1 MKYVLLHGDGLAGGP
16 RKELGGKSLL
26 EAAATPNM
34 DAVARHAET
43 GIAVVPAEG
52 PSITSGM
59 VQMAAL
65 GYDPR
70 KLYPGPAPLEAA
82 SLGVTVGEHDVVYRC
97 SMVTLRG
104 SAPASPPASRP
115 ESRGTPGGAPAST
128 PGGAQGQDAYRDIK
142 KLAAPVTVEGEAE
155 HLEREEARDLLEA
168 VNEQLGSETIQFY
181 PGSGS
186 RHLMVWVG
194 GKLRAVCL
202 DPREGVGR
210 PVGDCLP
217 TGDGSD
223 MLRKLMDASLVI
235 LRDHPVND
243 QRRADGLK
251 PIHCLWLWGQGRAT
265 RWPSFPERY
274 RVSGSVVATND
285 VRRGI
290 GVFAGLEA
298 VEPSDV
304 AAADGSDFPSRGRV
318 ALRELGKKDFV
329 YVHAEMP
336 SGLAGGDPKAAVK
349 IVEEFDKQIVG
360 PLLDGLA
367 KMGPHRLLLVCDG
380 GRVPN
385 DGSHPPIYALGGGPF
400 QKSKSGS
407 RRFNETEA
415 AAVKD
420 GARDATRLAA
430 KLFAQ
435 G

>member
-1 MKYVLLHGDGLAGGP
+1 MKYVVLHGDGLAGGP

-26 EAAATPNM
+26 EAAATPHM
-34 DAVARHAET
+34 DTVARHGEV
-43 GIAVVPAEG
+43 GRAVVPADG
-52 PSITSGM
+52 PFLTSGM
-59 VQMAAL
+59 VQMAML

-70 KLYPGPAPLEAA
+70 KLYPGPGPLEAA
-82 SLGVTVGEHDVVYRC
+82 SLGVTVGEQDVVYRC

-104 SAPASPPASRP
+104 SA
-115 ESRGTPGGAPAST
+115 
-128 PGGAQGQDAYRDIK
+128 QGQDAYRDIK
-142 KLAAPVTVEGEAE
+142 KLAPPVTVEGEAE

-202 DPREGVGR
+202 DPREGAGR
-210 PVGDCLP
+210 PIGDCLP

-235 LRDHPVND
+235 LQDHPVND
-243 QRRADGLK
+243 QRREDGLK

-265 RWPSFPERY
+265 RWPSFPERHH
-274 RVSGSVVATND
+274 VSGSVVATND

-290 GVFAGLEA
+290 GIFAGLDA
-298 VEPSDV
+298 VDPSDV
-304 AAADGSDFPSRGRV
+304 AGAHGSDFLGRGQA

-336 SGLAGGDPKAAVK
+336 VGMAKGDAKAAVK
-349 IVEEFDKQIVG
+349 IVEEFDKQVVG
-360 PLLDGLA
+360 TLLDGLA
-367 KMGPHRLLLVCDG
+367 KAGPHRLLLVCDG

-385 DGSHPPIYALGGGPF
+385 DGSRAPIYALGNGPF
-400 QKSKSGS
+400 PKSRSGS
-407 RRFNETEA
+407 HGFNETDA
-415 AAVKD
+415 AAAKD
-420 GARDATRLAA
+420 GARDATKLPV
-430 KLFAQ
+430 KLFA
-435 G
+435 

>member
-1 MKYVLLHGDGLAGGP
+1 MKYVVLHGDGMAGGP

-34 DAVARHAET
+34 DTVARHGEI
-43 GIAVVPAEG
+43 GLAVVPAEG
-52 PSITSGM
+52 PSVTSGM
-59 VQMAAL
+59 VQLAVL

-70 KLYPGPAPLEAA
+70 KLYPGPGPLEAV
-82 SLGVTVGEHDVVYRC
+82 SLGVTVGEQDVVYRC

-104 SAPASPPASRP
+104 SAPG
-115 ESRGTPGGAPAST
+115 EE
-128 PGGAQGQDAYRDIK
+128 AYRDIK
-142 KLAAPVTVEGEAE
+142 KLASPVTVEGEAE

-202 DPREGVGR
+202 DPREGAGR
-210 PVGDCLP
+210 PIGDCLP
-217 TGDGSD
+217 SGDGAE

-235 LRDHPVND
+235 LQNHPVND
-243 QRRADGLK
+243 QRREAGLK

-265 RWPSFPERY
+265 RWPSFPERHHT
-274 RVSGSVVATND
+274 SGTVVATND
-285 VRRGI
+285 ARRGI
-290 GVFAGLEA
+290 GIFAGLEA
-298 VEPSDV
+298 IDPAEVSG
-304 AAADGSDFPSRGRV
+304 ANGSDFQARGQAAV
-318 ALRELGKKDFV
+318 RELGKKDFV

-336 SGLAGGDPKAAVK
+336 VGLAAGDPKAAVK
-349 IVEEFDKQIVG
+349 IVEEFDKQVVG
-360 PLLDGLA
+360 TLLEGLA
-367 KMGPHRLLLVCDG
+367 KAGPYRLLLVCDG

-385 DGSHPPIYALGGGPF
+385 DGSRTPIYALGTGPF

-407 RRFNETEA
+407 RGFNEAEA
-415 AAVKD
+415 VAAKG
-420 GARDATRLAA
+420 GARDATKLVV

>member
-1 MKYVLLHGDGLAGGP
+1 MSVQRMKYVIVHGDGLAGGP
-16 RKELGGKSLL
+16 RNELGGKTLL

-34 DAVARHAET
+34 DAVAT
-43 GIAVVPAEG
+43 CGDMGVAVVPADG
-52 PSITSGM
+52 PVLTSGM
-59 VQMAAL
+59 VQMAVL

-82 SLGVTVGEHDVVYRC
+82 SLGVKVGEQDVVYRC
-97 SMVTLRG
+97 SMVTLRTVAAG
-104 SAPASPPASRP
+104 K
-115 ESRGTPGGAPAST
+115 
-128 PGGAQGQDAYRDIK
+128 DAYGDIK

-155 HLEREEARDLLEA
+155 GLEREEARELLEA

-202 DPREGVGR
+202 DPREGAGR
-210 PVGDCLP
+210 PIGDCLP
-217 TGDGSD
+217 TGDGAEI
-223 MLRKLMDASLVI
+223 LRRLMDASLVI
-235 LRDHPVND
+235 LRDHPVNQ
-243 QRRADGLK
+243 QRRENGLK
-251 PIHCLWLWGQGRAT
+251 PIHCLWLWGQGRAS
-265 RWPSFPERY
+265 RWPSFPERH

-290 GVFAGLEA
+290 GLCAGLDA
-298 VEPSDV
+298 IEPADV
-304 AAADGSDFPSRGRV
+304 TAAGGSDFLNRGQV

-336 SGLAGGDPKAAVK
+336 VGLAREDAKAAVK
-349 IVEEFDKQIVG
+349 IVEELDQQLLG
-360 PLLDGLA
+360 TLLDGLA
-367 KMGPHRLLLVCDG
+367 KGGPYRLLLVCDG
-380 GRVPN
+380 GRVRN
-385 DGSHPPIYALGGGPF
+385 DGSRPPIYALATGPIRR
-400 QKSKSGS
+400 SASGS

-420 GARDATRLAA
+420 GMRDATRLAV
-430 KLFAQ
+430 KLFTP

>member
-1 MKYVLLHGDGLAGGP
+1 MKYIVLHGDGLAGGP
-16 RKELGGKSLL
+16 RKELGGKSPL

-34 DAVARHAET
+34 DAVASHGELGVAM
-43 GIAVVPAEG
+43 VPADG
-52 PSITSGM
+52 PQITSGM
-59 VQMAAL
+59 VQTALL

-70 KLYPGPAPLEAA
+70 KLYPGPGPLEAA
-82 SLGVTVGEHDVVYRC
+82 SLGVTVGEQDVVYRC

-104 SAPASPPASRP
+104 
-115 ESRGTPGGAPAST
+115 T
-128 PGGAQGQDAYRDIK
+128 AQGRDAYGDIK

-155 HLEREEARDLLEA
+155 HLEREEARELLEA

-202 DPREGVGR
+202 DPREGAGR
-210 PVGDCLP
+210 PIGDCLP
-217 TGDGSD
+217 TGDGSE

-243 QRRADGLK
+243 QRREAGLK
-251 PIHCLWLWGQGRAT
+251 PVHCLWLWGQGRAS
-265 RWPSFPERY
+265 RWPSFPERH

-290 GVFAGLEA
+290 GICAGLDA
-298 VEPSDV
+298 IEPSDV
-304 AAADGSDFPSRGRV
+304 TAVAGSDFSSRAQV

-336 SGLAGGDPKAAVK
+336 TGTARGDAKAAVK

-360 PLLDGLA
+360 TLLDGLA
-367 KMGPHRLLLVCDG
+367 KIGPHRLLLVCDG
-380 GRVPN
+380 GRVRN
-385 DGSHPPIYALGGGPF
+385 DGSRPPIYALCHGPF
-400 QKSKSGS
+400 QKSRSGS
-407 RRFNETEA
+407 RGFNETDA

-420 GARDATRLAA
+420 GVRDATRLAA
-430 KLFAQ
+430 RLFTP

>member
-1 MKYVLLHGDGLAGGP
+1 MKYIVLHGDGLAGGP
-16 RKELGGKSLL
+16 RKELGGKSPLA
-26 EAAATPNM
+26 AAATPNM
-34 DAVARHAET
+34 DAVASHGEM
-43 GIAVVPAEG
+43 GIAVVSADG
-52 PSITSGM
+52 PSVTSGM
-59 VQMAAL
+59 VQTAVL

-70 KLYPGPAPLEAA
+70 KLYPGPGPLEAA

-104 SAPASPPASRP
+104 TAT
-115 ESRGTPGGAPAST
+115 GK
-128 PGGAQGQDAYRDIK
+128 DAYSDIK

-155 HLEREEARDLLEA
+155 RLEREEARDLLEA

-202 DPREGVGR
+202 DPREGAGR
-210 PVGDCLP
+210 PIGECLP
-217 TGDGSD
+217 TGDDSD
-223 MLRKLMDASLVI
+223 MLRRLMDASLVI

-243 QRRADGLK
+243 QRRENGLR
-251 PIHCLWLWGQGRAT
+251 PIHCLWLWGQGKAS
-265 RWPSFPERY
+265 RWPSFVERH
-274 RVSGSVVATND
+274 RVSGSIVATND

-290 GVFAGLEA
+290 GLCAGLDA
-298 VEPSDV
+298 IEPSDV
-304 AAADGSDFPSRGRV
+304 AVASGSDFLSRGQA

-329 YVHAEMP
+329 YLHAEMP
-336 SGLAGGDPKAAVK
+336 VGMARGDAKAAVK

-360 PLLDGLA
+360 TLLDGLA
-367 KMGPHRLLLVCDG
+367 KIGPYRLLLVCDG

-385 DGSHPPIYALGGGPF
+385 DGSRPPIYALCNGPL
-400 QKSKSGS
+400 QKSKAGS
-407 RRFNETEA
+407 RGFNETGA
-415 AAVKD
+415 AAAKD
-420 GARDATRLAA
+420 GARDATKLST

>member
-1 MKYVLLHGDGLAGGP
+1 MKYIVLHGDGLAVGP

-34 DAVARHAET
+34 DAVARQGEV
-43 GIAVVPAEG
+43 GLAVVPADG
-52 PSITSGM
+52 PSLTSGM
-59 VQMAAL
+59 VQMAVL

-70 KLYPGPAPLEAA
+70 KLYPGPGPLEAV
-82 SLGVTVGEHDVVYRC
+82 SLGVMVGEQDVVYRC
-97 SMVTLRG
+97 SMVTLR
-104 SAPASPPASRP
+104 SN
-115 ESRGTPGGAPAST
+115 
-128 PGGAQGQDAYRDIK
+128 AQGEEAYRDIK

-202 DPREGVGR
+202 DPREGAGR
-210 PVGDCLP
+210 PIDDCLP
-217 TGDGSD
+217 TGDGSE

-243 QRRADGLK
+243 QRREDGLK

-265 RWPSFPERY
+265 RWPSFAERH
-274 RVSGSVVATND
+274 RVSGAVVATND

-290 GVFAGLEA
+290 GMFAGLDA
-298 VEPSDV
+298 VDPEEISG
-304 AAADGSDFPSRGRV
+304 AEGSDFLARGQA

-336 SGLAGGDPKAAVK
+336 VGLAKGDPKAAVK
-349 IVEEFDKQIVG
+349 IVEDFDKQIVG
-360 PLLDGLA
+360 TLVDGLA
-367 KMGPHRLLLVCDG
+367 KTGPHRLLLVCDG

-385 DGSHPPIYALGGGPF
+385 DGTRAPIYAMGNGPF
-400 QKSKSGS
+400 QKSKSGP
-407 RRFNETEA
+407 RRFSETDA
-415 AAVKD
+415 AAATD
-420 GARDATRLAA
+420 GLRDATRLPVR
-430 KLFAQ
+430 LFSQ

>member
-1 MKYVLLHGDGLAGGP
+1 MKYIVLHGDGLAGGP
-16 RKELGGKSLL
+16 RKELGGKSPL
-26 EAAATPNM
+26 ESASTPNM
-34 DAVARHAET
+34 DAVARHGEM
-43 GIAVVPAEG
+43 GVAVVPADG
-52 PSITSGM
+52 PFVTSGM
-59 VQMAAL
+59 VQTAML

-70 KLYPGPAPLEAA
+70 KLYPGPGPLEAA
-82 SLGVTVGEHDVVYRC
+82 SLGVTVGEQDVVYRC

-104 SAPASPPASRP
+104 SA
-115 ESRGTPGGAPAST
+115 
-128 PGGAQGQDAYRDIK
+128 QGSDAYRDIK

-155 HLEREEARDLLEA
+155 HLEREEARELLEA

-202 DPREGVGR
+202 DPREGAGR

-217 TGDGSD
+217 TGDGSE

-243 QRRADGLK
+243 QRREDGFK
-251 PIHCLWLWGQGRAT
+251 PIHCLWLWGQGRAS
-265 RWPSFPERY
+265 RWPSFPERHH
-274 RVSGSVVATND
+274 VSGAVVATND

-290 GVFAGLEA
+290 GLCAGLDA
-298 VEPSDV
+298 IEPSDV
-304 AAADGSDFPSRGRV
+304 TVANGSDFLSRAQV

-336 SGLAGGDPKAAVK
+336 VGSAKGDAKAAVK
-349 IVEEFDKQIVG
+349 IVEEFDRQIVG
-360 PLLDGLA
+360 TLLDGLA
-367 KMGPHRLLLVCDG
+367 KIGPHRLLLVCDG
-380 GRVPN
+380 GRVRN
-385 DGSHPPIYALGGGPF
+385 DGSRQPLYALCNGPL

-407 RRFNETEA
+407 RGFNEADA

-420 GARDATRLAA
+420 GVRDATKLSA
-430 KLFAQ
+430 KLLTQ

>member
-1 MKYVLLHGDGLAGGP
+1 MKYVILHGDGLASGP

-34 DAVARHAET
+34 DALARHGEL
-43 GIAVVPAEG
+43 GIAAVAADG

-59 VQMAAL
+59 VQTAVL

-70 KLYPGPAPLEAA
+70 KLYPGPGPLEAA
-82 SLGVTVGEHDVVYRC
+82 SLGVTVGEQDVVYRC

-104 SAPASPPASRP
+104 SA
-115 ESRGTPGGAPAST
+115 
-128 PGGAQGQDAYRDIK
+128 QGPDAYRDIK

-202 DPREGVGR
+202 DPREGAGR
-210 PVGDCLP
+210 PIGDCLP

-243 QRRADGLK
+243 QRREDGLK
-251 PIHCLWLWGQGRAT
+251 PIHCLWLWGQGRAS
-265 RWPSFPERY
+265 RWPSFPERH
-274 RVSGSVVATND
+274 RVAGSVVATND

-290 GVFAGLEA
+290 GICAGLDA

-304 AAADGSDFPSRGRV
+304 TAAGGSDFPSRGQV
-318 ALRELGKKDFV
+318 ALRELGRKDFV

-336 SGLAGGDPKAAVK
+336 VGLARGDAKAAVK
-349 IVEEFDKQIVG
+349 IVEEFDRQVVG
-360 PLLDGLA
+360 ALLDGLA

-385 DGSHPPIYALGGGPF
+385 DGSRPPVYALCNGPLP
-400 QKSKSGS
+400 KSKSGS
-407 RRFNETEA
+407 RGFSETEA
-415 AAVKD
+415 AAAKD
-420 GARDATRLAA
+420 GARDATKLSAR
-430 KLFAQ
+430 LFAP

>member
-1 MKYVLLHGDGLAGGP
+1 MKYVVLHGDGLAGGP

-34 DAVARHAET
+34 DAVARHGET
-43 GIAVVPAEG
+43 GIEVVPADG
-52 PSITSGM
+52 PSVTSGM
-59 VQMAAL
+59 VQTAVL

-104 SAPASPPASRP
+104 S
-115 ESRGTPGGAPAST
+115 
-128 PGGAQGQDAYRDIK
+128 AQGQDAYRDIK

-202 DPREGVGR
+202 DPREGAGR
-210 PVGDCLP
+210 PIGDCLP
-217 TGDGSD
+217 TGDGAE

-243 QRRADGLK
+243 QRREDGLK
-251 PIHCLWLWGQGRAT
+251 PIHCLWLWGQGRAS
-265 RWPSFPERY
+265 RWPSFPERH
-274 RVSGSVVATND
+274 RVSGSVIATND

-290 GVFAGLEA
+290 GLCAGLDA
-298 VEPSDV
+298 IEPSEV
-304 AAADGSDFPSRGRV
+304 TVADGSDFLSRGQ
-318 ALRELGKKDFV
+318 AAWRELGKKDFV

-336 SGLAGGDPKAAVK
+336 VTAKGDAKAAVK

-360 PLLDGLA
+360 TLLDGLA
-367 KMGPHRLLLVCDG
+367 KMGPYRLLLVCDG
-380 GRVPN
+380 GRVRN
-385 DGSHPPIYALGGGPF
+385 DGSRPPIYALCNGPLP
-400 QKSKSGS
+400 KSKSGARAFS
-407 RRFNETEA
+407 ETQA

-420 GARDATRLAA
+420 AARGATKLSA

>member
-1 MKYVLLHGDGLAGGP
+1 MKYIVLHGDGLAGGP
-16 RKELGGKSLL
+16 RKELGGKTPL

-34 DAVARHAET
+34 DAVARHGEL
-43 GIAVVPAEG
+43 GVAVVPADS
-52 PSITSGM
+52 PQVTSGM
-59 VQMAAL
+59 VQTAVL

-104 SAPASPPASRP
+104 AAA
-115 ESRGTPGGAPAST
+115 GK
-128 PGGAQGQDAYRDIK
+128 DAYGDIK

-155 HLEREEARDLLEA
+155 RLEREEARDLLEA

-202 DPREGVGR
+202 DPREGAGR
-210 PVGDCLP
+210 PIGDCLP
-217 TGDGSD
+217 TGDGSE

-243 QRRADGLK
+243 QRRENGFK
-251 PIHCLWLWGQGRAT
+251 PIHCLWLWGQGRAS
-265 RWPSFPERY
+265 RWPSFAERH
-274 RVSGSVVATND
+274 RVSGAVVATND

-290 GVFAGLEA
+290 GICAGLDA
-298 VEPSDV
+298 IEPSDV
-304 AAADGSDFPSRGRV
+304 TAADGSDFLSRGQA

-336 SGLAGGDPKAAVK
+336 VGLAKGDAKSAVK

-360 PLLDGLA
+360 TLLNGLA
-367 KMGPHRLLLVCDG
+367 NMGPFRLLLVCDG
-380 GRVPN
+380 GRVRN
-385 DGSHPPIYALGGGPF
+385 DGSRPPIYALCDGPL

-407 RRFNETEA
+407 RGFNETDA
-415 AAVKD
+415 AAAKD
-420 GARDATRLAA
+420 GARDATKLSA
-430 KLFAQ
+430 KLLTQ

>member
-52 PSITSGM
+52 PSLTSGM

-104 SAPASPPASRP
+104 S
-115 ESRGTPGGAPAST
+115 
-128 PGGAQGQDAYRDIK
+128 AQGQDAYRDIK

-202 DPREGVGR
+202 DPREGAGR
-210 PVGDCLP
+210 PVGDSLP

-265 RWPSFPERY
+265 RWPSFPERH

-290 GVFAGLEA
+290 GIFAGLEA

-304 AAADGSDFPSRGRV
+304 AAADGSDFPSRGQV

-336 SGLAGGDPKAAVK
+336 AGLVRGDAKAAVK

-367 KMGPHRLLLVCDG
+367 KIGPHRLLLVCDG

-430 KLFAQ
+430 KLITP

>member
-1 MKYVLLHGDGLAGGP
+1 MKYIVLHGDGLAVGP

-34 DAVARHAET
+34 DAVARHGEM
-43 GIAVVPAEG
+43 GVAVVAAEG
-52 PSITSGM
+52 PSVTSGM
-59 VQMAAL
+59 VQTAVL

-70 KLYPGPAPLEAA
+70 KLYPGPGPLEAA

-104 SAPASPPASRP
+104 SAP
-115 ESRGTPGGAPAST
+115 
-128 PGGAQGQDAYRDIK
+128 GQDAYRDIK

-202 DPREGVGR
+202 DPREGAGR
-210 PVGDCLP
+210 PIGDCLP
-217 TGDGSD
+217 TGDGAD
-223 MLRKLMDASLVI
+223 MLRRLMDASLVI

-243 QRRADGLK
+243 QRREDGLK
-251 PIHCLWLWGQGRAT
+251 PIHCLWLWGQGRAS
-265 RWPSFPERY
+265 RWPSFPERH

-290 GVFAGLEA
+290 GLCAGLEA
-298 VEPSDV
+298 VEP
-304 AAADGSDFPSRGRV
+304 ADGSDFSSRAQA
-318 ALRELGKKDFV
+318 ALRELGRKDFV

-336 SGLAGGDPKAAVK
+336 VGLARGDAKAAVK
-349 IVEEFDKQIVG
+349 IVEDFDKRIVG
-360 PLLDGLA
+360 PLLEGLA
-367 KMGPHRLLLVCDG
+367 KTGPHRVLLVCDG

-385 DGSHPPIYALGGGPF
+385 DGSRPPVYALAGGPLP
-400 QKSKSGS
+400 KSRAGS
-407 RRFNETEA
+407 RGFNETEA

-430 KLFAQ
+430 KLFAKE
-435 G
+435 

>member
-26 EAAATPNM
+26 EAAATPSM
-34 DAVARHAET
+34 DAVARHAEM
-43 GIAVVPAEG
+43 GVAVVPAEG
-52 PSITSGM
+52 PSLTSGM

-82 SLGVTVGEHDVVYRC
+82 SLGVTVGEQDVVYRC
-97 SMVTLRG
+97 SMVTLR
-104 SAPASPPASRP
+104 S
-115 ESRGTPGGAPAST
+115 GAPGKDVYT
-128 PGGAQGQDAYRDIK
+128 DVK

-155 HLEREEARDLLEA
+155 RLEREEARDLLEA

-202 DPREGVGR
+202 DPREGAGR

-243 QRRADGLK
+243 QRREGGLK

-265 RWPSFPERY
+265 RWPSFPERH

-290 GVFAGLEA
+290 GIFAGLDA
-298 VEPSDV
+298 IEPSEI
-304 AAADGSDFPSRGRV
+304 AAADGSDFPGRAQA

-329 YVHAEMP
+329 YLHAEMP
-336 SGLAGGDPKAAVK
+336 AGLARGDAKAAVK
-349 IVEEFDKQIVG
+349 VVEEFDKQVVG

-385 DGSHPPIYALGGGPF
+385 DGSRPPIYALGGGPF
-400 QKSKSGS
+400 QKAKSGS
-407 RRFNETEA
+407 RGFNETEA

-420 GARDATRLAA
+420 GARDATKLAA
-430 KLFAQ
+430 KLIAQ

>member
-1 MKYVLLHGDGLAGGP
+1 MKYVVLHGDGLAGGP
-16 RKELGGKSLL
+16 RKELGGKTPL
-26 EAAATPNM
+26 EAATTPTM
-34 DAVARHAET
+34 DAVARHGEM
-43 GIAVVPAEG
+43 GVAVVPADS
-52 PSITSGM
+52 PQVTSGM
-59 VQMAAL
+59 VQMAML

-82 SLGVTVGEHDVVYRC
+82 SLGVTVGEQDVVYRC

-104 SAPASPPASRP
+104 AAT
-115 ESRGTPGGAPAST
+115 GK
-128 PGGAQGQDAYRDIK
+128 DAYGDIK

-155 HLEREEARDLLEA
+155 RLEREDARELLEA

-202 DPREGVGR
+202 DPREGAGH
-210 PVGDCLP
+210 PIGDCLP
-217 TGDGSD
+217 TGDGSE

-243 QRRADGLK
+243 QRREAGLK
-251 PIHCLWLWGQGRAT
+251 PIHCLWLWGQGRAS
-265 RWPSFPERY
+265 RWPSFAERH
-274 RVSGSVVATND
+274 RVSGAVVATND

-290 GVFAGLEA
+290 GICAGLDA
-298 VEPSDV
+298 IDPSDV
-304 AAADGSDFPSRGRV
+304 TAAGGSDFLSRGQA
-318 ALRELGKKDFV
+318 ALRELDKKDFV

-336 SGLAGGDPKAAVK
+336 VGLAKGDAKAAVK

-360 PLLDGLA
+360 TLLDGLA
-367 KMGPHRLLLVCDG
+367 KIGPHRLLLVCDG
-380 GRVPN
+380 GRVRN
-385 DGSHPPIYALGGGPF
+385 DGSRPPIYALCDGPL

-407 RRFNETEA
+407 RGFNETDA

-420 GARDATRLAA
+420 GARDATKLSA
-430 KLFAQ
+430 KLLTQ

>member
-1 MKYVLLHGDGLAGGP
+1 MKYVVLHGDGLVSGP
-16 RKELGGKSLL
+16 RKDLGGKTLL
-26 EAAATPNM
+26 QAASTPNL
-34 DAVARHAET
+34 DAVAHGGEL

-52 PSITSGM
+52 PSVTSGM
-59 VQMAAL
+59 VQMAVL

-70 KLYPGPAPLEAA
+70 KLYPGPGPLEAA

-104 SAPASPPASRP
+104 
-115 ESRGTPGGAPAST
+115 GAP
-128 PGGAQGQDAYRDIK
+128 GKDAYADVK

-155 HLEREEARDLLEA
+155 RLEREEARDLLEA

-194 GKLRAVCL
+194 GKLRAVCM
-202 DPREGVGR
+202 DPRVIAGR
-210 PVGDCLP
+210 PVSDCLP
-217 TGDGSD
+217 TGDGAE

-243 QRRADGLK
+243 QRREDGLK
-251 PIHCLWLWGQGRAT
+251 PIHCLWLWGQGRPT
-265 RWPSFPERY
+265 RWPSFTERH
-274 RVSGSVVATND
+274 RVAGSVVATND

-290 GVFAGLEA
+290 GIFAGLEA
-298 VEPSDV
+298 VELSAPS
-304 AAADGSDFPSRGRV
+304 AGDGGDFLSRGQD

-336 SGLAGGDPKAAVK
+336 AEIVVRGDAKAAVK
-349 IVEEFDKQIVG
+349 IVEEFDRQIVG
-360 PLLDGLA
+360 TLLGGLA
-367 KMGPHRLLLVCDG
+367 KMGPHRLLVVCDG
-380 GRVPN
+380 GRTPN
-385 DGSHPPIYALGGGPF
+385 DGSRPPLYALCAGPLQRAKGPARGF
-400 QKSKSGS
+400 A
-407 RRFNETEA
+407 EADA

-420 GARDATRLAA
+420 GTRDATKLSA
-430 KLFAQ
+430 KLLAQ

>member
-1 MKYVLLHGDGLAGGP
+1 MKYVVLHGDGLAGGP
-16 RKELGGKSLL
+16 RKELGGKTPL
-26 EAAATPNM
+26 EAATTPTM
-34 DAVARHAET
+34 DAVARHGEM
-43 GIAVVPAEG
+43 GVAVVPADS
-52 PSITSGM
+52 PQVTSGM
-59 VQMAAL
+59 VQMAML

-82 SLGVTVGEHDVVYRC
+82 SLGVTVGEQDVVYRC

-104 SAPASPPASRP
+104 AAT
-115 ESRGTPGGAPAST
+115 GK
-128 PGGAQGQDAYRDIK
+128 DAYGDIK

-155 HLEREEARDLLEA
+155 RLEREDARELLEA

-202 DPREGVGR
+202 DPREGAGH
-210 PVGDCLP
+210 PIGDCLP
-217 TGDGSD
+217 TGDGSE

-243 QRRADGLK
+243 QRREAGLK
-251 PIHCLWLWGQGRAT
+251 PIHCLWLWGQGRAS
-265 RWPSFPERY
+265 RWPSFAERH
-274 RVSGSVVATND
+274 RVSGAVVATND

-290 GVFAGLEA
+290 GICAGLDA
-298 VEPSDV
+298 IDPSDV
-304 AAADGSDFPSRGRV
+304 TAAGGSDFLSRGQA
-318 ALRELGKKDFV
+318 ALRELDKKDFV

-336 SGLAGGDPKAAVK
+336 VGLAKGDAKAAVK

-360 PLLDGLA
+360 TLLDGLA
-367 KMGPHRLLLVCDG
+367 KIGPHRLLLVCDG
-380 GRVPN
+380 GRVRN
-385 DGSHPPIYALGGGPF
+385 DGSRPPIYALCDGPL

-407 RRFNETEA
+407 RGFNETDA

-420 GARDATRLAA
+420 GARDATKLSA

>member
-1 MKYVLLHGDGLAGGP
+1 MKYVVLHGDGLAGGP
-16 RKELGGKSLL
+16 RKELGGKTPL

-34 DAVARHAET
+34 DAVARHGEM
-43 GIAVVPAEG
+43 GVAVVPADS
-52 PSITSGM
+52 PQVTSGM
-59 VQMAAL
+59 VQMAVL

-82 SLGVTVGEHDVVYRC
+82 SLGVTVGEQDVVYRC

-104 SAPASPPASRP
+104 AAT
-115 ESRGTPGGAPAST
+115 GK
-128 PGGAQGQDAYRDIK
+128 DAYGDIK

-155 HLEREEARDLLEA
+155 RLEREEARDLLEA

-202 DPREGVGR
+202 DPREGAGR
-210 PVGDCLP
+210 PIGDCLP
-217 TGDGSD
+217 TGDGSE

-243 QRRADGLK
+243 QRREKGLK
-251 PIHCLWLWGQGRAT
+251 PIHCLWLWGQGRAS
-265 RWPSFPERY
+265 RWESFSERH
-274 RVSGSVVATND
+274 RVSGAVVATND

-290 GVFAGLEA
+290 GICAGLDA
-298 VEPSDV
+298 SDPSGVTD
-304 AAADGSDFPSRGRV
+304 ADGSDFLSRGQA
-318 ALRELGKKDFV
+318 ALRELDKRNFV

-336 SGLAGGDPKAAVK
+336 VGLAKGDAKAAVK

-360 PLLDGLA
+360 TLLNGLA
-367 KMGPHRLLLVCDG
+367 KMGPFRLLLVCDG
-380 GRVPN
+380 GRVRN
-385 DGSHPPIYALGGGPF
+385 DGSRPPIYALCDGPF

-407 RRFNETEA
+407 RGFNETDA

-420 GARDATRLAA
+420 GARDATKLSA
-430 KLFAQ
+430 KLLTQ

>member
-1 MKYVLLHGDGLAGGP
+1 MKYIVLHGDGLAGGP
-16 RKELGGKSLL
+16 RKELGGQSLL

-34 DAVARHAET
+34 DAVARHGEM
-43 GIAVVPAEG
+43 GIAVVSADG

-59 VQMAAL
+59 VQTAVL

-70 KLYPGPAPLEAA
+70 KLYPGPGPLEAA

-104 SAPASPPASRP
+104 AAA
-115 ESRGTPGGAPAST
+115 GK
-128 PGGAQGQDAYRDIK
+128 DAYRDIK

-155 HLEREEARDLLEA
+155 RLEREEARDLLEA

-202 DPREGVGR
+202 DPREGAGR
-210 PVGDCLP
+210 PIGECLP

-235 LRDHPVND
+235 VRDHPVND
-243 QRRADGLK
+243 QRLENGLK
-251 PIHCLWLWGQGRAT
+251 PIHCLWLWGQGKAS
-265 RWPSFPERY
+265 RWPSFTEGH

-290 GVFAGLEA
+290 GLCAGLDA
-298 VEPSDV
+298 IEPSDV
-304 AAADGSDFPSRGRV
+304 AVAGGSDFLSRGQA

-329 YVHAEMP
+329 YLHAEMP
-336 SGLAGGDPKAAVK
+336 AGVARGDAKAAVK

-360 PLLDGLA
+360 TLLDGLA
-367 KMGPHRLLLVCDG
+367 KIGPHRLLLVCDG

-385 DGSHPPIYALGGGPF
+385 DGSRHPMYALCNGPLK
-400 QKSKSGS
+400 KSRAGS
-407 RRFNETEA
+407 RGFNETDA

-420 GARDATRLAA
+420 GARDATKLSA
-430 KLFAQ
+430 KLFTQ

>member
-1 MKYVLLHGDGLAGGP
+1 MKYVVLHGDGLAGGP
-16 RKELGGKSLL
+16 RKELGGKTPL
-26 EAAATPNM
+26 EAATTPTM
-34 DAVARHAET
+34 DAVARHGEM
-43 GIAVVPAEG
+43 GVAVVPADS
-52 PSITSGM
+52 PQVTSGM
-59 VQMAAL
+59 VQMAML

-82 SLGVTVGEHDVVYRC
+82 SLGVTVGEQDVVYRC

-104 SAPASPPASRP
+104 AAT
-115 ESRGTPGGAPAST
+115 GK
-128 PGGAQGQDAYRDIK
+128 DAYGDIK

-155 HLEREEARDLLEA
+155 RLEREDARELLEA

-202 DPREGVGR
+202 DPREGAGH
-210 PVGDCLP
+210 PIGDCLP
-217 TGDGSD
+217 TGDGSE

-243 QRRADGLK
+243 QRREAGLK
-251 PIHCLWLWGQGRAT
+251 PIHCLWLWGQGRAS
-265 RWPSFPERY
+265 RWPSFPERH
-274 RVSGSVVATND
+274 RVSGAVVATND

-290 GVFAGLEA
+290 GICAGLDA
-298 VEPSDV
+298 IDPSDV
-304 AAADGSDFPSRGRV
+304 TAAGGSDFLSRGQA
-318 ALRELGKKDFV
+318 ALRELDKKDFV

-336 SGLAGGDPKAAVK
+336 VGLAKGDAKAAVK

-360 PLLDGLA
+360 TLLDGLA
-367 KMGPHRLLLVCDG
+367 KIGPHRLLLVCDG
-380 GRVPN
+380 GRVRN
-385 DGSHPPIYALGGGPF
+385 DGSRPPIYALCDGPL

-407 RRFNETEA
+407 RGFNETDA

-420 GARDATRLAA
+420 GARDATKLSA
-430 KLFAQ
+430 KLLTQ

>member
-1 MKYVLLHGDGLAGGP
+1 MKYIVLHGDGLAGGP
-16 RKELGGKSLL
+16 RKELGGKSPL

-34 DAVARHAET
+34 DAVAGHGEM
-43 GIAVVPAEG
+43 GIAVVPADG
-52 PSITSGM
+52 PQVTSGM
-59 VQMAAL
+59 VQTAVL

-70 KLYPGPAPLEAA
+70 KLYPGPGPLEAA
-82 SLGVTVGEHDVVYRC
+82 SLGVTVGEQDVVYRC

-104 SAPASPPASRP
+104 AAT
-115 ESRGTPGGAPAST
+115 GK
-128 PGGAQGQDAYRDIK
+128 DAYGDIK

-155 HLEREEARDLLEA
+155 SLEREEARDLLEA

-202 DPREGVGR
+202 DPREGAGR
-210 PVGDCLP
+210 PIGECLP

-243 QRRADGLK
+243 QRREDGLK
-251 PIHCLWLWGQGRAT
+251 PIHCLWLWGQGRAS
-265 RWPSFPERY
+265 RWPSFAERH

-290 GVFAGLEA
+290 GIFSGLEA
-298 VEPSDV
+298 IEPSDV
-304 AAADGSDFPSRGRV
+304 TTANGSDFLSRGQV

-336 SGLAGGDPKAAVK
+336 VGVARGDAKAAVK
-349 IVEEFDKQIVG
+349 IVEEFDRQIVG
-360 PLLDGLA
+360 TLLDGLA
-367 KMGPHRLLLVCDG
+367 KTGPHRLLLVCDG

-385 DGSHPPIYALGGGPF
+385 DGSRPPIYALCNGPL

-407 RRFNETEA
+407 RGFNETA
-415 AAVKD
+415 AAAAKD
-420 GARDATRLAA
+420 GARDATKLSA
-430 KLFAQ
+430 KLLTP